1 MCGEIFS
8 GFLGGFW
15 EALPMNLVLIGYRAA
30 GKTTVGRRLS
40 TLLQRVFVD
49 SDEMI
54 EQRQKMAIEEMVRSH
69 GWDHFRVIEREV
81 ISELSN
87 YDHLIISAG
96 GGVPVDPENV
106 KALRKNGL
114 LIWLKADVEVLLKR
128 MSGDIQSVIKR
139 PSLTG
144 RGTLSEFKE
153 VLTQREPVYAGAS
166 EVQVDTSL
174 LDVDGVANH
183 LLSMLNERFGRV

>member
-1 MCGEIFS
+1 
-8 GFLGGFW
+8 
-15 EALPMNLVLIGYRAA
+15 MNVVLIGFRAA

-40 TLLQRVFVD
+40 TLLQRAFVD

-54 EQRQKMAIEEMVRSH
+54 EQRQKMAIEEIVRRH
-69 GWDHFRVIEREV
+69 GWDRFRTIEREV

-106 KALRKNGL
+106 KGLKKKGL
-114 LIWLKADVEVLLKR
+114 LIWLKADVEVLLER

-144 RGTLSEFKE
+144 TGTLGEFKE
-153 VLTQREPVYAGAS
+153 VLLQREPLYAKAS

-174 LDVDGVANH
+174 LNVDGVAH
-183 LLSMLNERFGRV
+183 HILSLLEERLVRV